1 MIAGLGSPVA
11 TLTRRS
17 SANMGPHAA
26 DDAIRSSNRAQQGS
40 AEEVGVVNFVGIDL
54 AWGERAP
61 SGVAVLDESGAL
73 VHLSRATT
81 DEQIADAIRDHVAVD
96 CLVGIDAPLV
106 VNNPTGNRPCE
117 AALNHDFARFDAGT
131 HPTNTGKPEFSA
143 GPRGARLA
151 TRLGLDIDSD
161 QPANR
166 RAIEVYPHAALVALF
181 GLGRTL
187 KYKQRTNRPFP
198 LLHAEMVRLIS
209 LIEALDHARLPLRVA
224 GCAAWSA
231 VVAGV
236 VGATRKGEL
245 RHAEDQ
251 LDAVVCAYVAMLAAK
266 RPELITVYGDPETGR
281 IVTPTLPDGLRPSPR
296 KPLTV
301 AAAQAAAAAAASVT
315 ALPALAQDSQ
325 GSEVDLDSLV
335 RESARGYA
343 QLQPQV
349 EELAGRLAAWLT
361 TVLDD
366 AGINYQYIAWRGK
379 SVASFA
385 AKTAKTVDGQPLYPD
400 PLRDITDQIGARV
413 ITYVTSDV
421 AAVAD
426 VVKDQLGVVDDKDLG
441 QATANEGRFGY
452 VSRHL
457 QVALDPIW
465 LGTLPTDLV
474 RVPSAQIQIR
484 TVLQH
489 AWAEFEHDIRYKG
502 TIPQALA
509 PDLNRRFTLAA
520 GLLELADR
528 EFEVIRDRMGER
540 MAEEAPEA
548 DADDPRIGNQEL
560 AAFLAGHYPD
570 AGWSRDDHYT
580 WISGLLLELG
590 ITSLRELAGLL
601 PAVDSAA
608 ISDRMGYK
616 YPPGA
621 VRRLDDALLAQF
633 GTRYLELHGNAH
645 RGELLRARLEKLRGD
660 GAAPIS

>member
-1 MIAGLGSPVA
+1 
-11 TLTRRS
+11 
-17 SANMGPHAA
+17 
-26 DDAIRSSNRAQQGS
+26 
-40 AEEVGVVNFVGIDL
+40 VNFVGIDL
-54 AWGERAP
+54 AWGERAA
-61 SGVAVLDESGAL
+61 SGLAVLDEGGTL

-81 DEQIADAIRDHVAVD
+81 DAHIAEALGAFVSGD

-106 VNNPTGNRPCE
+106 VNNATGNRPCE

-131 HPTNTGKPEFSA
+131 HPTNTGKPEFSS
-143 GPRGARLA
+143 GPRGARVA
-151 TRLGLDIDSD
+151 TRLGLDIDPQKPVS
-161 QPANR
+161 R

-181 GLGRTL
+181 RLGRTL

-198 LLHAEMVRLIS
+198 LLHAEMLRLIS
-209 LIEALDHARLPLRVA
+209 LIEGLEHARLPLQVT
-224 GCAAWSA
+224 GSEAWSA
-231 VVAGV
+231 VAAGV
-236 VGATRKGEL
+236 TGATRKGEL
-245 RHAEDQ
+245 RRAEDQ
-251 LDAVVCAYVAMLAAK
+251 LDAVVCAYVAMIAAK
-266 RPELITVYGDPETGR
+266 RPELITVYGEPETGR
-281 IVTPTLPDGLRPSPR
+281 IVTPTLPEDLRPAPR

-301 AAAQAAAAAAASVT
+301 VAAQAAAAAAASVA
-315 ALPALAQDSQ
+315 ALPALAEGLQE
-325 GSEVDLDSLV
+325 SEVDLDVLV
-335 RESARGYA
+335 RDSARTYA
-343 QLQPQV
+343 EVQPQV
-349 EELAGRLAAWLT
+349 EDLAGRLAAWLT

-366 AGINYQYIAWRGK
+366 AGINYQYIASRGK

-385 AKTAKTVDGQPLYPD
+385 AKTAKTKDGLPLYPD

-426 VVKDQLGVVDDKDLG
+426 VVKDHLGVVDDKDLG
-441 QATANEGRFGY
+441 QATASEGRFGY

-457 QVALDPIW
+457 QVSLDPIW
-465 LGTLPTDLV
+465 AGTLPAALV

-502 TIPQALA
+502 TVPAALA

-528 EFEVIRDRMGER
+528 EFGVIRDRMREQ
-540 MAEEAPEA
+540 MAEPVPEA
-548 DADDPRIGNQEL
+548 DPDDPRIGNQEL
-560 AAFLAGHYPD
+560 AAFLAGHYPE

-633 GTRYLELHGNAH
+633 GTRYLELHGNAD
-645 RGELLRARLEKLRGD
+645 RADLLRARFEKLRGD
-660 GAAPIS
+660 GAPPTS

>member
-1 MIAGLGSPVA
+1 M
-11 TLTRRS
+11 
-17 SANMGPHAA
+17 
-26 DDAIRSSNRAQQGS
+26 
-40 AEEVGVVNFVGIDL
+40 NFVGIDL

-61 SGVAVLDESGAL
+61 SGLAVLDDGGSL
-73 VHLSRATT
+73 VHLSRGTT
-81 DEQIADAIRDHVAVD
+81 DHQIAEALGEYVTGD
-96 CLVGIDAPLV
+96 CLVGIDGPLIV
-106 VNNPTGNRPCE
+106 SNATGNRPCE

-131 HPTNTGKPEFSA
+131 HPTNSGKPEFSA

-151 TRLGLDIDSD
+151 TLLSLDID
-161 QPANR
+161 PVPPTGR
-166 RAIEVYPHAALVALF
+166 RAIEVYPHAAMVALF
-181 GLGRTL
+181 RLGRTL
-187 KYKQRTNRPFP
+187 KYKQRANRPFP
-198 LLHAEMVRLIS
+198 LLQAETLRLIS
-209 LIEALDHARLPLRVA
+209 LIEGLAHSQLPLHLGA
-224 GCAAWSA
+224 CDAWSA
-231 VVAGV
+231 VVAAV

-245 RHAEDQ
+245 RRSEDQ
-251 LDAVVCAYVAMLAAK
+251 LDAVVCAYVAMVAAK
-266 RPELITVYGDPETGR
+266 RPEWITVYGDPETGR

-301 AAAQAAAAAAASVT
+301 VAAQAAAAAAARG
-315 ALPALAQDSQ
+315 ALLPDPAETSRAA
-325 GSEVDLDSLV
+325 EVDVDSLV
-335 RESARGYA
+335 RESARTYA
-343 QLQPQV
+343 ELRPQV
-349 EELAGRLAAWLT
+349 EQLAERLAEWLT

-385 AKTAKTVDGQPLYPD
+385 AKTSKAVDGLPLYPD

-426 VVKDQLGVVDDKDLG
+426 VVKDQLGVVRDVDLG
-441 QATANEGRFGY
+441 QATASEGRFGY

-457 QVALDPIW
+457 QVALDPVW
-465 LGTLPTDLV
+465 LGALPADLV

-502 TIPQALA
+502 TIPESLA

-528 EFEVIRDRMGER
+528 EFEVIRDRMRER
-540 MAEEAPEA
+540 MAEGAPVA
-548 DADDPRIGNQEL
+548 DTDDPRIDNQEL

-570 AGWSRDDHYT
+570 AGWSRTDHYS

-601 PAVDSAA
+601 PSVDSAA
-608 ISDRMGYK
+608 IALRMGYK

-633 GTRYLELHGNAH
+633 GTRYVELHGNAD
-645 RGELLRARLEKLRGD
+645 RVQLLRARLEKLRRD
-660 GAAPIS
+660 GAHPIS

>member
-1 MIAGLGSPVA
+1 M
-11 TLTRRS
+11 
-17 SANMGPHAA
+17 
-26 DDAIRSSNRAQQGS
+26 
-40 AEEVGVVNFVGIDL
+40 NFVGIDL

-61 SGVAVLDESGAL
+61 SGVAVLDDSGSL
-73 VHLSRATT
+73 VRLSRATT
-81 DEQIADAIRDHVAVD
+81 DEQIAEALSDYVAAD

-131 HPTNTGKPEFSA
+131 HPTNTGKPEFSG

-151 TRLGLDIDSD
+151 IRLRLDIDPVAPST
-161 QPANR
+161 R
-166 RAIEVYPHAALVALF
+166 RAVEVYPHAALVALF

-198 LLHAEMVRLIS
+198 LLHAEMLRLIA
-209 LIEALDHARLPLRVA
+209 LIEGLEHARLPLRL
-224 GCAAWSA
+224 AASAQWNA
-231 VVAGV
+231 VVSGV
-236 VGATRKGEL
+236 VAATRKGEL
-245 RHAEDQ
+245 RRAEDQ

-266 RPELITVYGDPETGR
+266 RPEAITAYGDPETGR
-281 IVTPTLPDGLRPSPR
+281 ILTPTLPEGLRPAPR

-315 ALPALAQDSQ
+315 ALPGLADGSHE
-325 GSEVDLDSLV
+325 SEVDLDSLV
-335 RESARGYA
+335 RESARTYA
-343 QLQPQV
+343 ELQPQV
-349 EELAGRLAAWLT
+349 AELAARLAAWLT

-366 AGINYQYIAWRGK
+366 AGINYQYIASRGK

-385 AKTAKTVDGQPLYPD
+385 AKTAKTVDGRPEYPD

-421 AAVAD
+421 AAVAE
-426 VVKDQLGVVDDKDLG
+426 VVKDHLGVVRDLDLG
-441 QATANEGRFGY
+441 LATASEGRFGY

-457 QVALDPIW
+457 QVSLDPIW
-465 LGTLPTDLV
+465 LGTLPADLL

-502 TIPQALA
+502 TVPQALA

-528 EFEVIRDRMGER
+528 EFEVIRDRMRER
-540 MAEEAPEA
+540 MAEEEPEPE
-548 DADDPRIGNQEL
+548 ADDPRIGNQEL
-560 AAFLAGHYPD
+560 AAFLAGHYPE

-608 ISDRMGYK
+608 IAERMGYR

-633 GTRYLELHGNAH
+633 GSQYVELHGNAH
-645 RGELLRARLEKLRGD
+645 RLELLRARLEKLRKAR
-660 GAAPIS
+660 AAPTG

>member
-1 MIAGLGSPVA
+1 M
-11 TLTRRS
+11 
-17 SANMGPHAA
+17 
-26 DDAIRSSNRAQQGS
+26 
-40 AEEVGVVNFVGIDL
+40 NFVGIDL

-61 SGVAVLDESGAL
+61 SGLAVLDEGGNL
-73 VHLSRATT
+73 VRLSRGTS
-81 DEQIADAIRDHVAVD
+81 DEQIAEALGDYVARG
-96 CLVGIDAPLV
+96 CLVGIDAPLIV
-106 VNNPTGNRPCE
+106 TNPTGNRPCE

-151 TRLGLDIDSD
+151 KLLGLEIDPEH
-161 QPANR
+161 PADR

-181 GLGRTL
+181 RLGRTL

-198 LLHAEMVRLIS
+198 LLHAEMLQLIS
-209 LIEALDHARLPLRVA
+209 LIEGLEHSQLPLHVE
-224 GCAAWSA
+224 GSAAWSA

-245 RHAEDQ
+245 RRAEDQ
-251 LDAVVCAYVAMLAAK
+251 LDAVVCAYVAMLAWR
-266 RPELITVYGDPETGR
+266 RPELTTVYGDAETGR

-301 AAAQAAAAAAASVT
+301 AAAQAAAAAAASVL
-315 ALPALAQDSQ
+315 ALPATAKSSQ
-325 GSEVDLDSLV
+325 EAEVDLDDLV
-335 RESARGYA
+335 RDSARSYA
-343 QLQPQV
+343 ELQPMV

-385 AKTAKTVDGQPLYPD
+385 AKTAKAVDGRPVYPD

-421 AAVAD
+421 AAVAE
-426 VVKDQLGVVDDKDLG
+426 VVKDQLGVVRDLDLG
-441 QATANEGRFGY
+441 QATANQGRFGY

-457 QVALDPIW
+457 QVSLDPVW
-465 LGTLPTDLV
+465 LGSLPSDSV
-474 RVPSAQIQIR
+474 GVPSAQIQIR

-528 EFEVIRDRMGER
+528 EFEVIRDRVREQ
-540 MAEEAPEA
+540 MADEAPET
-548 DADDPRIGNQEL
+548 DETDPRIGNQEL

-590 ITSLRELAGLL
+590 ITSLRELAALL
-601 PAVDSAA
+601 PAVDSAG
-608 ISDRMGYK
+608 ITDRMGYK

-633 GTRYLELHGNAH
+633 GTRYLDLHGNAH
-645 RGELLRARLEKLRGD
+645 RADLLRTRLEKLRGE
-660 GAAPIS
+660 GSEQREGPP

>member
-1 MIAGLGSPVA
+1 M
-11 TLTRRS
+11 
-17 SANMGPHAA
+17 
-26 DDAIRSSNRAQQGS
+26 
-40 AEEVGVVNFVGIDL
+40 NFVGIDL

-61 SGVAVLDESGAL
+61 SGLAVLDEGGNL
-73 VHLSRATT
+73 VRLSRGTS
-81 DEQIADAIRDHVAVD
+81 DEQIAEALGDYVAGG
-96 CLVGIDAPLV
+96 CLVGIDAPLIV
-106 VNNPTGNRPCE
+106 TNPTGNRPCE

-151 TRLGLDIDSD
+151 KLLGLEIDPEH
-161 QPANR
+161 PADR

-181 GLGRTL
+181 RLGRTL

-198 LLHAEMVRLIS
+198 LLHAEMLQLIS
-209 LIEALDHARLPLRVA
+209 LIEGLEHSQLPLHVE
-224 GCAAWSA
+224 GSAAWSA

-245 RHAEDQ
+245 RRAEDQ
-251 LDAVVCAYVAMLAAK
+251 LDAVVCAYVAMLAWR
-266 RPELITVYGDPETGR
+266 RPELITVYGDAETGR

-301 AAAQAAAAAAASVT
+301 AAAQAAAAAAASVL
-315 ALPALAQDSQ
+315 ALPATAKSSQ
-325 GSEVDLDSLV
+325 GAEVDLDDLV
-335 RESARGYA
+335 RDSARSYA
-343 QLQPQV
+343 ELQPMV

-385 AKTAKTVDGQPLYPD
+385 AKTAKAVDGRPVYPD

-421 AAVAD
+421 AAVAE
-426 VVKDQLGVVDDKDLG
+426 VVKDQLGVVRDLDLG
-441 QATANEGRFGY
+441 QATANQGRFGY

-457 QVALDPIW
+457 QVSLDPVW
-465 LGTLPTDLV
+465 LGSLPSDSV
-474 RVPSAQIQIR
+474 GVPSAQIQIR

-528 EFEVIRDRMGER
+528 EFEVIRDRVREQ
-540 MAEEAPEA
+540 MADEAPET
-548 DADDPRIGNQEL
+548 DETDPRIGNQEL

-590 ITSLRELAGLL
+590 ITSLRELAALL
-601 PAVDSAA
+601 PAVDSAG
-608 ISDRMGYK
+608 ITDRMGYK

-633 GTRYLELHGNAH
+633 GTRYLDLHGNAH
-645 RGELLRARLEKLRGD
+645 RADLLRTRLEKLRGE
-660 GAAPIS
+660 GSEQREGPP